1 MMVKFYYPDGDWCYR
16 AIQTVHAIFTI
27 PKANLLRGPKKGTA
41 MGIMNSKL
49 PNSKRSAR
57 VSVTNSDHT

>member
-16 AIQTVHAIFTI
+16 AIQTVHAIFQNSEGKLI
-27 PKANLLRGPKKGTA
+27 ARAEKGIA

-49 PNSKRSAR
+49 PNSK
-57 VSVTNSDHT
+57 